1 MAAGA
6 KGGTTTNNGA
16 RFLNGNNEERLKM
29 SVLGTRQRGLPT
41 EPPFNHTTG
50 RGYLKATPKPG
61 LKGAADYADAIIN
74 RKARVHLLAHETSGA
89 FSAYA
94 ARRLRRLGRVA
105 RALGIDGTD
114 YAASYTAA
122 SFVSYYAQRITV
134 GVRPQSI
141 NGARGVF
148 KALNKARAK
157 FAKATAAAAACEGA

>member
-1 MAAGA
+1 
-6 KGGTTTNNGA
+6 
-16 RFLNGNNEERLKM
+16 M

-50 RGYLKATPKPG
+50 RGYVKATPKPG

-122 SFVSYYAQRITV
+122 SFVSYYAQRITSACV
-134 GVRPQSI
+134 L